1 MLLKTLYLVDM
12 SSKPPSASPSPALT
26 GGLLALLAA
35 ALFGLSTPFVQRVGQ
50 GLGPFTTALFL
61 YLGAAL
67 IALVFRKGTEH
78 EARLRRNDAPRI
90 LAMATFG
97 AVIGPV
103 ALAWGLQHTS
113 GSGASLML
121 TLEALFTAI
130 FAWLLY
136 RESIDKRLMIA
147 MSLLLLGGILLILD
161 QGSVGRERMLGL
173 LAVLIA
179 TIAWGIDNTLSRGVA
194 ERDPSQV
201 ILAKSVLGASATL
214 VLAYLFGETMPSVA
228 SALTL
233 TAIGASGYGLSLR
246 AYLLAQRAFGAT
258 RTGSVFAFAPFI
270 GALGAFL
277 LGDRSASWGMALG
290 GTFMLIGILL
300 HLSESHLHE
309 HTHESLEHEHA
320 HFHDDGHHLH
330 THEGPAQDNHSH
342 FHRHEPMFHAHPHAP
357 DAHHQHRH

>member
-1 MLLKTLYLVDM
+1 M
-12 SSKPPSASPSPALT
+12 
-26 GGLLALLAA
+26 AA

-67 IALVFRKGTEH
+67 IALVFRKGAER
-78 EARLRRNDAPRI
+78 EAKLRRRDAPRI
-90 LAMATFG
+90 LAMAAFG

-121 TLEALFTAI
+121 TLEAFFTAL

-201 ILAKSVLGASATL
+201 ILAKSW
-214 VLAYLFGETMPSVA
+214 PSV
-228 SALTL
+228 
-233 TAIGASGYGLSLR
+233 
-246 AYLLAQRAFGAT
+246 
-258 RTGSVFAFAPFI
+258 TG
-270 GALGAFL
+270 
-277 LGDRSASWGMALG
+277 
-290 GTFMLIGILL
+290 
-300 HLSESHLHE
+300 
-309 HTHESLEHEHA
+309 
-320 HFHDDGHHLH
+320 
-330 THEGPAQDNHSH
+330 
-342 FHRHEPMFHAHPHAP
+342 
-357 DAHHQHRH
+357 